1 MPNRMKILG
10 IRFPVISMLLVTGCM
25 LIMNS
30 NNSEAQ
36 VSENTLESVVN
47 QPGVEGSPQIISGND
62 PLYIYGD
69 YDIPTIYVANS
80 GSDTVTVIDSANNT
94 AYRSLRVGISPV
106 HIYGNPLPND
116 TSQDTIYVANSGS
129 GSVSLINATT
139 DTVNPKPVPV
149 GISPVHVYG
158 DLSVSDTIYVV
169 NSGSDSVSVI
179 NTTTSTV
186 KKEIPVG
193 VSPVHVYGD
202 LSVSDTIYVANSGS
216 DSVSVINTTTEYSK
230 KRDICWGAPVY
241 IFGDPSFDTIY
252 VANSGSDSVSVINTT
267 TDTVNPKP
275 VPVGISPV
283 HIFGNLTSNFFGSQS
298 VSDTIYVAN
307 SGSDSVSVINTTT
320 STVKKEIPVGGAPVY
335 IFVDSFLGDI
345 YVANSESGG
354 VSVIDGKTNEA
365 VAGVTFN
372 VSPFGGGDIHCN
384 INNKDLEAP
393 INRFLYVSSGT
404 KCIAK
409 PSKGFEFIS
418 WGEILEGNSTRTIN
432 ETSGSPP
439 WSALLDTFN
448 IKSDDPASSLTVNR
462 FGNFTSHF
470 RALPPAIPSEYLI
483 PVYGIVASTVIGFS
497 IPSIINWRKSKKQT
511 SRLNS
516 YHQKINSLFDNGKLD
531 EGHLNELNKKTI
543 DAYSEG
549 KINNEQYLNLKNE
562 ISVLYEEIYRKKL
575 DSLKYSSNENLDR
588 VAVLEKIREDIVD
601 AYSKGKLS
609 ELHHNLLNERIT
621 KMNLKDDERE

>member
-158 DLSVSDTIYVV
+158 DLSVSDTIYVA

-216 DSVSVINTTTEYSK
+216 DSVSVINTTTSTVK
-230 KRDICWGAPVY
+230 KEIPVGVSPVHIYGDLSVSDTIYVANSGSDSVSVINTTTSTVKKEISVGGAPVY

-275 VPVGISPV
+275 IFVGISPV

-531 EGHLNELNKKTI
+531 EGRLNELNKKTI

-562 ISVLYEEIYRKKL
+562 ISVTIRGDIPEETGF
-575 DSLKYSSNENLDR
+575 
-588 VAVLEKIREDIVD
+588 
-601 AYSKGKLS
+601 SKVF
-609 ELHHNLLNERIT
+609 I
-621 KMNLKDDERE
+621 